1 MKRIVSIQDIS
12 CIGKCSLSVAL
23 PIISAAGTECAII
36 PTAVLST
43 QSMFEGFTFK
53 DLTDQIIPITNHWKQ
68 QNLKFDGIYTG
79 YLGSPEQIK
88 LIGGLF
94 NEIGSSA
101 LKFVDP
107 VMGDSGE
114 FYPGFRCEFAKQI
127 KSLCSEADVITPN
140 LTEAYFLL
148 GMPYSK
154 EYDENKIKNML
165 KELCKINCKSAIIT
179 GISFS
184 ENEIGIMGYSR
195 SEDKFFSHFTEKI
208 PGFFHGTGDIFSS
221 CCVGALIK
229 GKSLEESASIAADFI
244 RESILKTIQSD
255 NPKWYGIDFE
265 SAIPY
270 YIDRLK

>member
-36 PTAVLST
+36 PTAVLSA
-43 QSMFEGFTFK
+43 QSMFKGFTFK

-68 QNLKFDGIYTG
+68 QKLKFDGIYTG
-79 YLGSPEQIK
+79 YLGSLEQIK
-88 LIGGLF
+88 LICGLF
-94 NEIGSSA
+94 DTLDAFA

-114 FYPGFRCEFAKQI
+114 YYPGFRSTFAEQI
-127 KSLCSEADVITPN
+127 KSLCSKADVITPN
-140 LTEAYFLL
+140 LTEACFLL
-148 GMPYSK
+148 GIPCSK

-179 GISFS
+179 GISFH
-184 ENEIGIMGYSR
+184 EHEIGIMGYDQSK
-195 SEDKFFSHFTEKI
+195 DKFFSHFTEKI

-221 CCVGALIK
+221 CCVGALMK

-244 RESILKTIQSD
+244 KESILQTIKSD

-265 SAIPY
+265 STIPY